1 MFSRSTTNRCKF
13 QDIAAACENEAIAFK
28 PLNEVRWLSRHFALQ
43 AIIKNY
49 DSLIAYFEEM
59 KSNDPI
65 SKYCFKKLKNNGVHV
80 ALEVLNDVFEE
91 LAALYKI
98 FQRQGLI
105 PIDAQNFVHAKI
117 NKLRQKY
124 LGDTK
129 FWGEKVD
136 NLLARIS
143 EEETATFNTE
153 GLLDF
158 IRLLCDYEIS
168 RRRSARLGSI
178 QLCCIK
184 IPLLC
189 FWHHPN

>member
-1 MFSRSTTNRCKF
+1 MRTSYSMFSRSATNRCKF
-13 QDIAAACENEAIAFK
+13 QDIAAACENKAIAFK
-28 PLNEVRWLSRHFALQ
+28 TLNEVRWLSRHFALQ

-49 DSLIAYFEEM
+49 DSLNAYFEEI

-65 SKYCFKKLKNNGVHV
+65 SKYCFKKLKNNGVHT
-80 ALEVLNDVFEE
+80 ALKVLNDVFEE

-98 FQRQGLI
+98 FQRQGLTL
-105 PIDAQNFVHAKI
+105 IDAQNFVHAKI

-124 LGDTK
+124 LAEPT
-129 FWGEKVD
+129 FWGERVD
-136 NLLARIS
+136 NLLVRIS

-158 IRLLCDYEIS
+158 IRLLCDHMHGRKIP

-178 QLCCIK
+178 
-184 IPLLC
+184 
-189 FWHHPN
+189 